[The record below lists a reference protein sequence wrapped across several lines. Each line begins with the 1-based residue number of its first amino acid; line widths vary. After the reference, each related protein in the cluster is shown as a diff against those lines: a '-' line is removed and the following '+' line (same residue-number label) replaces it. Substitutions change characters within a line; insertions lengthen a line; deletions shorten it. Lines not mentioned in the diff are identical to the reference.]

1 MVTVQLELRESCFIL
16 HEDHQRTSDDLH
28 VAMANPNEINS
39 ICECQYT
46 VEDDSANDIFN
57 NAPNIHEIDEEDSET
72 EETTILEQPNSSIPI
87 KEDDVITQETKDASD
102 DESAYTGESFCSDES
117 CDESEVTNIASR
129 SLNPSSLHD
138 IANFQRSQSSNE
150 QYADVSES
158 VWKDESYSINDEP
171 SRAATADRLI
181 RSKRCRRWN
190 MSFTDEEMRRIE
202 RENELLLRKIMAQQ
216 KPRHKI
222 LGERSVQ
229 PRISSSAINRK
240 KLQKRIEDDNMV
252 RNFFDI
258 TDVRIKKRSA
268 IDIAFLYI
276 SLIVNNLSINW

>member
-1 MVTVQLELRESCFIL
+1 MEIGFSSAS
-16 HEDHQRTSDDLH
+16 SDDLH
-28 VAMANPNEINS
+28 LAMANPNETNI
-39 ICECQYT
+39 ICECQHT
-46 VEDDSANDIFN
+46 IEDENTKDSFN

-72 EETTILEQPNSSIPI
+72 EETILEQPNPSVPI
-87 KEDDVITQETKDASD
+87 KEDDLVTQETKNASD

-117 CDESEVTNIASR
+117 CDESEITNVASE

-138 IANFQRSQSSNE
+138 ISDFQRSQSSKE
-150 QYADVSES
+150 QDAHVSES
-158 VWKDESYSINDEP
+158 IWKDELYSMSDEP
-171 SRAATADRLI
+171 FRAATANRLT

-216 KPRHKI
+216 KPRHRI

-252 RNFFDI
+252 RNSF
-258 TDVRIKKRSA
+258 
-268 IDIAFLYI
+268 
-276 SLIVNNLSINW
+276 

>member
-1 MVTVQLELRESCFIL
+1 
-16 HEDHQRTSDDLH
+16 
-28 VAMANPNEINS
+28 MANLNETNT

-46 VEDDSANDIFN
+46 IEDESAKASFN

-72 EETTILEQPNSSIPI
+72 EKTTILEQPNPSVPI
-87 KEDDVITQETKDASD
+87 KDDLVTRETKDASD
-102 DESAYTGESFCSDES
+102 DESVYTGESFCSDES
-117 CDESEVTNIASR
+117 CDESEITNIA

-138 IANFQRSQSSNE
+138 ITHFQRSQSLKE
-150 QYADVSES
+150 QDAHVSES
-158 VWKDESYSINDEP
+158 TWKDELYSISDEP
-171 SRAATADRLI
+171 FRAATANRLT
-181 RSKRCRRWN
+181 RSKRCKRWN

-216 KPRHKI
+216 KPRHRI

-252 RNFFDI
+252 RNSFQHHRC
-258 TDVRIKKRSA
+258 TYQKKR
-268 IDIAFLYI
+268 
-276 SLIVNNLSINW
+276 